1 MCCLLGIS
9 AKALLQVG
17 IDDASLTNFL
27 EAVGKVE
34 GCASFTRSGE
44 SMLLNFEVKA
54 LVSVH

>member
-17 IDDASLTNFL
+17 SMIPPTNLL
-27 EAVGKVE
+27 EAMGKVE
-34 GCASFTRSGE
+34 SCASFTRSGK